1 MAADDL
7 YDNVKALAALL
18 PAGARVNGTVNGTT
32 VDRKQGRTF
41 FRSVMF
47 VVMTGTIT
55 DGTHTV
61 NVQESAN
68 GSVWTDVAAGD
79 LRGAEPAIALANDDV
94 VYETAYTGKARYV
107 RLQLVTAGATT
118 GGLVTAVVLLGI
130 QAVSR

>member
-7 YDNVKALAALL
+7 YDNVKALAALG
-18 PAGARVNGTVNGTT
+18 PTGPRVNGTVNGST
-32 VDRKQGRTF
+32 VDRKVGRVF

-47 VVMTGTIT
+47 VVMTGAIT

-61 NVQESAN
+61 NVQESGN
-68 GSVWTDVAAGD
+68 GSVWTDVAAKD
-79 LRGAEPAIALANDDV
+79 LRGGEPAVALTDDNV
-94 VYETAYTGKARYV
+94 LYETAYTGNARYV

-118 GGLVTAVVLLGI
+118 GGLVDAVALLGI

>member
-18 PAGARVNGTVNGTT
+18 PAGPRVNGTVNGST
-32 VDRKQGRTF
+32 VDRKQGRVF

-47 VVMTGTIT
+47 VVMTGAIT

-68 GSVWTDVAAGD
+68 GSVWTDVAAKD
-79 LRGAEPAIALANDDV
+79 LRGGEPAVTLTNDDV
-94 VYETAYTGKARYV
+94 VYETAYTGSARYV
-107 RLQLVTAGATT
+107 RLQLITAGATT
-118 GGLVTAVVLLGI
+118 GGLVSAMALLGI